1 MKLVIPSMALAYL
14 SPILCSTVRAV
25 PGWPPEAEQ
34 VQYLSSGD
42 STLQP
47 ALFYAPDV
55 NRPCPVLVALHTWS
69 SDYLQTSSVPYLL
82 WCIENDWAFI
92 HPNFRGVNNKPE
104 ATGSELV
111 VADIISAADYAISRA
126 NADLG
131 KIYLVGVSGG
141 GHAALLMAGRA
152 PDIWAGVSA
161 WVPITDLAAWYFES
175 KDRGASYANHIIMS
189 TGGIP
194 GASAE
199 VDSQYEAR
207 SPITHLANA
216 TAPLDINAGINDGHT
231 GSVPI
236 SHSLNAFNLLASP
249 ADQISQDDIKFF
261 VEKAQVPPHLEEP
274 ISDETYG
281 TNVPLFRRTSNNARI
296 TIFNGGHEIVHKAAL
311 TWLSQQEKDQNMVSV
326 SRQAKLSTFWGHIK
340 SRHY

>member
-1 MKLVIPSMALAYL
+1 
-14 SPILCSTVRAV
+14 
-25 PGWPPEAEQ
+25 

-42 STLQP
+42 STLHP

-55 NRPCPVLVALHTWS
+55 SKTCPVLVALHTWS

-82 WCIENDWAFI
+82 WCIEKDWAFI
-92 HPNFRGVNNKPE
+92 HPNFREANNKPE

-111 VADIISAADYAISRA
+111 VADIVSAADYAISNA

-131 KIYLVGVSGG
+131 RIYLVGVSGG
-141 GHAALLMAGRA
+141 GHATLLMAGRV

-175 KDRGASYANHIIMS
+175 KDRGASYANHIVMS

-199 VDSQYEAR
+199 VDFQYKAR

-236 SHSLNAFNLLASP
+236 SHSLNAFNSTLAFQAAVASRSSIASHFWTGNRTYPVSCVDLTYLLA
-249 ADQISQDDIKFF
+249 QIYRLT
-261 VEKAQVPPHLEEP
+261 KA
-274 ISDETYG
+274 
-281 TNVPLFRRTSNNARI
+281 RTS
-296 TIFNGGHEIVHKAAL
+296 
-311 TWLSQQEKDQNMVSV
+311 EKVTSC
-326 SRQAKLSTFWGHIK
+326 F
-340 SRHY
+340 